1 MNMIMVRRVKTQ
13 DIQTRQTFHTNIET
27 ALEGGGD
34 PSTPVKIWG
43 ATSEKAIFQAFKFDF

>member
-1 MNMIMVRRVKTQ
+1 MIMVRRVKTQ

-27 ALEGGGD
+27 ALEGGGT
-34 PSTPVKIWG
+34 STPVKICG